1 MYYGYRF
8 YLCCFYYFSVRFWNC
23 SDSVVFVVFLLDFRI
38 VLTVWYFVVFLLDFR
53 IVPPVWYCFVFH
65 CFTEMLIN
73 NCIHLISQSICQCQD
88 NAHIITYNKSIH
100 IPQITQCNKNLFG
113 SKHCWCKMKCFCA
126 LSDAFVCPFLTYNYI
141 TKFIVIYVLN
151 KYGVKQHALIR
162 FNHLKCASVAFIH
175 VIPHFNCLCFV
186 SSVHYCQFI

>member
-38 VLTVWYFVVFLLDFR
+38 VLTVWYLVVFLLDFR

-88 NAHIITYNKSIH
+88 NAHIITTMLNL
-100 IPQITQCNKNLFG
+100 IPKVKYIEHQRTEEQIDHNIYSVLRFTD
-113 SKHCWCKMKCFCA
+113 
-126 LSDAFVCPFLTYNYI
+126 SD
-141 TKFIVIYVLN
+141 
-151 KYGVKQHALIR
+151 
-162 FNHLKCASVAFIH
+162 
-175 VIPHFNCLCFV
+175 
-186 SSVHYCQFI
+186 